1 MSKPISVKRLKSNIE
16 NSRNR
21 NEMIR
26 ILASTLPHNIKVNS
40 DVKVIEGLQKRLQM
54 VLQLQEKYC
63 N

>member
-1 MSKPISVKRLKSNIE
+1 MSKPISVKMLKSNIE

-26 ILASTLPHNIKVNS
+26 ILVSTIPHSIKVNTN
-40 DVKVIEGLQKRLQM
+40 VKVIEGLQKRLQM
-54 VLQLQEKYC
+54 VLKLQEKYC

>member
-1 MSKPISVKRLKSNIE
+1 MSKPISVNRLKSNIE

>member
-1 MSKPISVKRLKSNIE
+1 
-16 NSRNR
+16 
-21 NEMIR
+21 MIR